1 MRILILFFLCLFSSG
16 GYAFTVVKEA
26 VTVDRPQEI
35 VLDEVGDFCNITWH
49 PLIVDTVCSDDGLVR
64 NVVLFTGQGVVEV
77 LTYQGNKKY
86 SYEMTKQCSSFV
98 NNVCEEV
105 AFGTVLPV
113 QEGYTANIKVV
124 PAGEDS
130 SKVMW
135 QSKFYPTTLD
145 AEVTLR
151 TIFRA
156 GLDSL

>member
-1 MRILILFFLCLFSSG
+1 MRILILFLLSSFSSG
-16 GYAFTVVKEA
+16 GYAFTVVKET

-49 PLIVDTVCSDDGLVR
+49 PLIIDTVCSDGGFVR
-64 NVVLFTGQGVVEV
+64 NVVLFNRQGVVEV
-77 LTYQGNKKY
+77 LTYQGDNKY
-86 SYEMTKQCSSFV
+86 SYEMTKQCSSFE
-98 NNVCEEV
+98 NDVCQEV

-113 QEGYTANIKVV
+113 QEGYTASIKVV

-135 QSKFYPTTLD
+135 QSKFDPTTLD
-145 AEVTLR
+145 AEATLR
-151 TIFRA
+151 SIFRA